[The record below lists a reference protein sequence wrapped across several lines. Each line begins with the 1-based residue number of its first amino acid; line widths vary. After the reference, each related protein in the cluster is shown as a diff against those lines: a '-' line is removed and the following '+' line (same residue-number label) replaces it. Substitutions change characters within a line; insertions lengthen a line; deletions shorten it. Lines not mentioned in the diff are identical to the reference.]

1 MKGIVLAG
9 GLGSRLHPLTNVISK
24 QILPIYDKPLIYYP
38 ISVLLLAGIR
48 DIAIISSPRDINL
61 FKDLLGTGD
70 DFGVKFEY
78 LLQDNPGGIAQSFLV
93 AEKFIDNDDSCLIL
107 GDNIFFGYNFSTLLT
122 NASQKLNGA
131 SIFLTRVN
139 NPSEFGIAE
148 VLENGLVA
156 SIEEKPVNPK
166 SNMAVTGLYFYDN
179 QVVDIA
185 KSIKPSSRGELEIT
199 DVNKVYLEQSLLNA
213 YQLGRGFAWLDTG
226 THDSLLSAGD
236 FVQTIEKR
244 QGQKIACLEEISY
257 NKGWIDNNQLG
268 NQAKKYSN
276 SPYGDYLN
284 SLLKEKS

>member
-1 MKGIVLAG
+1 VKGIVLAG

-148 VLENGLVA
+148 VLENGLVV

-199 DVNKVYLEQSLLNA
+199 DVNKVYLEQSILNA

-257 NKGWIDNNQLG
+257 NKGWIDSNQLE

>member
-199 DVNKVYLEQSLLNA
+199 DVNKVYLEQSILNA

-257 NKGWIDNNQLG
+257 NKGWIDNHQLG

>member
-1 MKGIVLAG
+1 VKGIVLAG

-199 DVNKVYLEQSLLNA
+199 DVNKVYLKQSLLNA

-257 NKGWIDNNQLG
+257 NKGWIDSNQLE

>member
-199 DVNKVYLEQSLLNA
+199 DVNKVYLKQSLLNA

-257 NKGWIDNNQLG
+257 NKGWIDSNQLE

>member
-93 AEKFIDNDDSCLIL
+93 AEKFIGNDDSCLIL

-257 NKGWIDNNQLG
+257 NKGWIDNNQLK

>member
-1 MKGIVLAG
+1 VKGIVLAG

-257 NKGWIDNNQLG
+257 NKGWIDSNQLE

>member
-1 MKGIVLAG
+1 VKGIVLAG

-148 VLENGLVA
+148 VLENGLVV

-199 DVNKVYLEQSLLNA
+199 DVNKVYLKQSLLNA

-257 NKGWIDNNQLG
+257 NKGWIDSNQLE